1 MSTRLIEIRKW
12 LLEHGLTQ
20 ADIARRAQVSRVS
33 VHYFLKGFHQSSRIA
48 AVFRALGCPEEILD
62 RKVA

>member
-1 MSTRLIEIRKW
+1 MSTRFIEIRKW

-20 ADIARRAQVSRVS
+20 AEIARRANVSKCY
-33 VHYFLKGFHQSSRIA
+33 VHFFVRGFNRSERIESI
-48 AVFRALGCPEEILD
+48 FRELGCPDELLE